1 LVIDLI
7 DAEHKIQVAI
17 TQYLDLMGVCYWAVP
32 NGGGRA
38 LVTGIRLK
46 AEGVKAGVPD
56 ITIVHNGR
64 YIGIEVKKPKT
75 ETPKGKLSAIQ
86 KAMINC
92 IQRAGGEV
100 HVVYGVE
107 DVEKIIKNNE
117 KSNTNTA
124 IQI

>member
-1 LVIDLI
+1 M
-7 DAEHKIQVAI
+7 
-17 TQYLDLMGVCYWAVP
+17 T
-32 NGGGRA
+32 
-38 LVTGIRLK
+38 TGIRLK

-75 ETPKGKLSAIQ
+75 ETPKGRLSAIQ
-86 KAMINC
+86 KAMISC
-92 IQRAGGEV
+92 ISKAGGEV

-117 KSNTNTA
+117 KSNTNTT